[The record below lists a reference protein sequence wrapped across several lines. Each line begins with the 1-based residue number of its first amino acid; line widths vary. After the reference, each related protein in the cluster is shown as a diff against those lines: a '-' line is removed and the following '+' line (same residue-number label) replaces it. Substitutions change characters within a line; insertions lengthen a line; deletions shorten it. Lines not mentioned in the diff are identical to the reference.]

1 MKAMGCR
8 KVRNLFPELNGN
20 RKTKEV
26 TGEARQAAQVHL
38 EHCARC
44 AEEYR
49 VYSLS
54 QTVLDLAASPEII
67 EPDKDFY
74 VALRARIAR
83 GQTLP
88 GLTRVNGEEP
98 WTAIL
103 WLTARQMIPAMA
115 LLLLLMLGATLL
127 WSQPAKTEHGATAR
141 IDVSEPTADDV
152 IDSTFIVAEERL
164 QNGK

>member
-1 MKAMGCR
+1 M
-8 KVRNLFPELNGN
+8 FPVLNGN
-20 RKTKEV
+20 HETINASN
-26 TGEARQAAQVHL
+26 EARKAAQLHI
-38 EHCARC
+38 ESCARC
-44 AEEYR
+44 AEDFR
-49 VYSLS
+49 VFSLS

-83 GQTLP
+83 GQEIP
-88 GLTRVNGEEP
+88 AFRQSGNDES
-98 WTAIL
+98 WSAIL

-127 WSQPAKTEHGATAR
+127 WNQPTKPEHGTTAR
-141 IDVSEPTADDV
+141 IDVTEPTADDV
-152 IDSTFIVAEERL
+152 IDSTFIVAEERI